1 MKMMNKKK
9 GMVEMLGLSNNPE
22 NGNIKNIP
30 SEDSYP
36 MISILFT
43 KNNAIGANAL
53 SLTILDLINQDQI
66 KCDIDFDDS
75 YEVGK
80 KLTPK
85 DMEIMKKITLR
96 IANK

>member
-1 MKMMNKKK
+1 
-9 GMVEMLGLSNNPE
+9 MLGLSNNPE

-53 SLTILDLINQDQI
+53 SLTILDLI
-66 KCDIDFDDS
+66 
-75 YEVGK
+75 K
-80 KLTPK
+80 KS
-85 DMEIMKKITLR
+85 
-96 IANK
+96 